1 MAEENM
7 DLSGAVEMLSQML
20 QEGDGGNQLQNIL
33 GMFSG
38 GEKGEISGQQS
49 GGLDMENIE
58 MMMKISQ
65 AMTIMNRQKD
75 DNHTRLLMALRPFL
89 KPARQEKVDH
99 AMKFLKLGGV
109 LNIIREVQG
118 E

>member
-1 MAEENM
+1 MADANM
-7 DLSGAVEMLSQML
+7 DLSRAMEMLSQML
-20 QEGDGGNQLQNIL
+20 QEGDGGTQLQNIL
-33 GMFSG
+33 DMFSDG
-38 GEKGEISGQQS
+38 KPNQPAGEPTVGM
-49 GGLDMENIE
+49 DMESME
-58 MMMKISQ
+58 MMMKLGQ

-75 DNHTRLLMALRPFL
+75 DNHTQLLMALRPFL